1 MINGPNV
8 LGIFISGFFIVGIV
22 LFVRGQMS
30 AAFLSLFL
38 VLVGMIV
45 GYLFARG
52 LDSLGG
58 AWGNSDVRHT
68 LGLTVFLVAAL
79 LVVLFLSGKHRR
91 MSPVLIEL
99 ACAFGSF

>member
-1 MINGPNV
+1 MIDGPNV

-30 AAFLSLFL
+30 ATFLSFFL

-58 AWGNSDVRHT
+58 AWVNSDV
-68 LGLTVFLVAAL
+68 
-79 LVVLFLSGKHRR
+79 
-91 MSPVLIEL
+91 
-99 ACAFGSF
+99 